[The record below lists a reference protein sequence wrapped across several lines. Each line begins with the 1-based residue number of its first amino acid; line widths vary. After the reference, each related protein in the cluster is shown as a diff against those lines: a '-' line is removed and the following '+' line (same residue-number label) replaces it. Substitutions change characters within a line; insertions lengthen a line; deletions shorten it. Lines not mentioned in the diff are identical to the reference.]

1 MNGTMTDELTI
12 GTLAA
17 TTGVHLET
25 VRYYE
30 RIGLLP
36 PPTRSPS
43 GHRRYDAEAVR
54 RLTFVRRCRD
64 LGFPIDSIRAMLT
77 LVDRRQVTC
86 REMQGIAAR
95 HLAEVREKLA
105 DLRQLEQDLDQLIGT
120 CSGTDTPD
128 CPIIDALMAEP
139 G

>member
-1 MNGTMTDELTI
+1 MTDDLTI
-12 GTLAA
+12 GALAA
-17 TTGVHLET
+17 STGVHLET

-36 PPTRSPS
+36 PPSRSPS
-43 GHRRYDAEAVR
+43 GHRRYDAQAVR

-64 LGFPIDSIRAMLT
+64 LGFPIESIRTMLT

-86 REMQGIAAR
+86 REMQGIATR

-105 DLRQLEQDLDQLIGT
+105 DLRRLERALDHLIGD
-120 CSGTDTPD
+120 CPGTDTPD
-128 CPIIDALMAEP
+128 CPILDALMAEP
-139 G
+139 